1 MKRRG
6 FALLR
11 NFRAFLRIAASSK
24 GSLFGLIMVT
34 GYVLMATV
42 GPFVVPLD
50 LVGRSTRYL
59 PPSLEHL
66 FGTDYIGRDIFA
78 QIVHGSRDV
87 LILTF
92 EAAMMTIVISV
103 ILGTV
108 AGMKGGRVDTLLTF
122 VTDVM
127 LTIPGF
133 PLLIVIAASIKG
145 GNMLV
150 LGAAL
155 ALVSWASP
163 ARAIRSQV
171 LSLKRRDFV
180 ESSRCA
186 GFNTLYIIFF
196 DIIPLIL
203 PYVAVNTLLIMISA
217 IYSLVGLALIGAI
230 PWSECN
236 WGVMINI
243 AVNYAGALT
252 DPRSLQYLLAP
263 LLAIAILQ
271 ISLIMLS
278 HAVEVVF
285 NPRLREA
292 QT

>member
-1 MKRRG
+1 
-6 FALLR
+6 
-11 NFRAFLRIAASSK
+11 
-24 GSLFGLIMVT
+24 MVT
-34 GYVLMATV
+34 VYVLMAAI
-42 GPFVVPLD
+42 GPFIVPLD
-50 LVGRSTRYL
+50 LVGRSPRYL
-59 PPSLEHL
+59 PPSVQHP
-66 FGTDYIGRDIFA
+66 FGTDYIGRDISA
-78 QIVHGSRDV
+78 QIIHGARDV
-87 LILTF
+87 LLLAF
-92 EAAMMTIVISV
+92 VAAMMTIMISV

-145 GNMLV
+145 GGGILV
-150 LGAAL
+150 LSAAL
-155 ALVSWASP
+155 AIVSWASP

-180 ESSRCA
+180 EASRSV
-186 GFNTLYIIFF
+186 GFNTLYVIFF

-203 PYVAVNTLLIMISA
+203 PYVAVNTLLIMMGA

-236 WGVMINI
+236 WGVMISI

-263 LLAIAILQ
+263 LGAIAILQ

-285 NPRLREA
+285 NPRLRERVK
-292 QT
+292 

>member
-1 MKRRG
+1 MKRRV
-6 FALLR
+6 FPILR
-11 NFRAFLRIAASSK
+11 DFRAFLRISASSK
-24 GSLFGLIMVT
+24 SSLFGLITVT
-34 GYVLMATV
+34 GYVSMATV
-42 GPFVVPLD
+42 GPFLVPLD
-50 LVGRSTRYL
+50 LVGRSARYL

-66 FGTDYIGRDIFA
+66 FGTDYIGRDIFG

-87 LILTF
+87 LLLAF
-92 EAAMMTIVISV
+92 AAAMMTIIISV

-122 VTDVM
+122 ITDVM

-145 GNMLV
+145 GSILV
-150 LGAAL
+150 FAGAL
-155 ALVSWASP
+155 AIVSWAGP

-180 ESSRCA
+180 EASRSA

-203 PYVAVNTLLIMISA
+203 PYVAVNTLLIMIGA

-278 HAVEVVF
+278 HTVEVVF
-285 NPRLREA
+285 NPRLRE
-292 QT
+292 T